1 MQCGS
6 DQPQAALTVLGV
18 GPVLIGR
25 CGLHPHLGVGER
37 RIEFGALKRI
47 QSSHR
52 VIRDLSHVLIG
63 GHRYAGFGS
72 ISGERLCS
80 RCVLGNGACGIP
92 TNKFV
97 AGLGERQLS

>member
-25 CGLHPHLGVGER
+25 CGLHPHMGVGER
-37 RIEFGALKRI
+37 CIELGALKRI

-63 GHRYAGFGS
+63 GHRYTGFGS

-92 TNKFV
+92 TNMFV